1 LREIDISLKITTM
14 KKPITIALSLI
25 PLIGMAQIPVTDVAS
40 GGILTSINIQTIAGN
55 KLTGKMLTQQQQ
67 IIANQKTLIELMREQ
82 NRTVK
87 HTDKLKS
94 EEIEAYKKA
103 PENIIVDYQLQDLEN
118 VKKEIVEAAKGFV
131 KFIRKAENLK
141 TSDYKVYEDK
151 TVEIVENTVMAW
163 KQTKSLLS
171 SNDKIIPA
179 RERQELLQNTI
190 ESIRKYVTK
199 IKSFQNEL
207 SYINKKRNAND
218 RMFGN
223 KINKY

>member
-1 LREIDISLKITTM
+1 MKNLIKIAIILL
-14 KKPITIALSLI
+14 PFYGI
-25 PLIGMAQIPVTDVAS
+25 AQIPVTDGVSA
-40 GGILTSINIQTIAGN
+40 GILTSINIQTIAGN
-55 KLTGKMLTQQQQ
+55 KLAGKIITQQQQ

-118 VKKEIVEAAKGFV
+118 VKQEIVEAAKDFV
-131 KFIRKAENLK
+131 KFIRKSKNLK
-141 TSDYKVYEDK
+141 TSDFDVYEEK

-207 SYINKKRNAND
+207 SYINKKRNTND

-223 KINKY
+223 